1 MSHFIDY
8 KSKLLSC
15 KYGFLKMQKYF
26 KVQINDLNIRRN
38 ECSENSVSKS
48 FNLIRKVINCFKVKY
63 TVREAK
69 ASIF

>member
-1 MSHFIDY
+1 
-8 KSKLLSC
+8 
-15 KYGFLKMQKYF
+15 MQKYF

-48 FNLIRKVINCFKVKY
+48 FNFIRMVINCFKVKY